1 MQLFILIAATL
12 IAVVQPQDTTRRVHD
27 FAELLS
33 PEQRDALEAV
43 ARDVEQQTT
52 AQMAIVTVR
61 SLDGLSVDEYA
72 HELFKQWGIGRQKV
86 NNGVLLLVA
95 PNERR
100 MRIEV
105 GFGLE
110 PLLSDSRCGEI
121 RDNLIVPRFRQND
134 YAGGVEAGTHELARL
149 LLANPAAARGDPNSG
164 PALVKR
170 ARLHAVFATAGVAI
184 AAAVLA
190 AIGLV
195 VATRR
200 LYSTTTFVL
209 ATAIVGVLMV
219 VAAYYLWLTPNREQ
233 PLAWFGGATAASLAA
248 WGFNLVT
255 YRRFGPHHCSKC
267 GTQLELLSEQH
278 DDPKLSS
285 VQQLEEKLG
294 SVDYDVWI
302 CTACLNQDTEQ
313 YIKRFSGYSV
323 CPKCNARTF
332 KEGSQRIARRATTTH
347 HGIAYV
353 EGHCEACNH
362 KTKRQVLLP
371 VIATPSVSSGSSGSS
386 GSSFGGGGFGG
397 GGGGGGFGGGSSG
410 GGGASGGW

>member
-1 MQLFILIAATL
+1 MQLSFLITVAL
-12 IAVVQPQDTTRRVHD
+12 LAVVQPQDVNRRVHD
-27 FAELLS
+27 FAGLLS
-33 PEQRDALEAV
+33 PEQRESLEAV
-43 ARDVEQQTT
+43 ARDVKQKTT
-52 AQMAIVTVR
+52 AQLAVVTVE
-61 SLDGLSVDEYA
+61 SLDGLTVDQYA
-72 HELFKQWGIGRQKV
+72 NQLFNEWGIGSLK
-86 NNGVLLLVA
+86 NKNGVLLLVA

-100 MRIEV
+100 MKVEV
-105 GFGLE
+105 GYGLE
-110 PLLSDSRCGEI
+110 PLLTDSLSGEI
-121 RDNLIVPRFRQND
+121 ADNQIVPRFRQND
-134 YAGGVEAGTHELARL
+134 YAGGIDAGTRELARV
-149 LLANPAAARGDPNSG
+149 LLADPAAARGDPNSG
-164 PALVKR
+164 PALAKR

-190 AIGLV
+190 AVGLI

-200 LYSTTTFVL
+200 LYSTTTFIL
-209 ATAIVGVLMV
+209 ATAVVGVLMV
-219 VAAYYLWLTPNREQ
+219 IAAYYLWMTPNREQ

-248 WGFNLVT
+248 WCFNLVT

-267 GTQLELLSEQH
+267 GTQLELLSEQQ
-278 DDPKLSS
+278 DDPKLPS

-302 CTACLNQDTEQ
+302 CPACLNQDTEQ

-332 KEGSQRIARRATTTH
+332 REGPQRVTRQATTMH

-353 EGHCEACNH
+353 EGHCEACKY

-371 VIATPSVSSGSSGSS
+371 VIATPSVSSGSGGSS

-397 GGGGGGFGGGSSG
+397 GGGGGFGGGSSG
-410 GGGASGGW
+410 GGGASRGW